1 MPRLISAPVS
11 SAHPVFRRSEYAA
24 AVGRRPQDKVVTTML
39 AQHLR
44 AGNIRRIVR
53 GVFAYV
59 PKHADGDGQA

>member
-1 MPRLISAPVS
+1 
-11 SAHPVFRRSEYAA
+11 
-24 AVGRRPQDKVVTTML
+24 ML